1 MNAITGG
8 GGNGGPLFWLLEPC
22 VCSSHQQPERM
33 EGPGVSLLLLVC
45 VWATFRVGDDDQ
57 VPRSGVTLAEVDVS
71 L

>member
-1 MNAITGG
+1 M
-8 GGNGGPLFWLLEPC
+8 
-22 VCSSHQQPERM
+22 CSSHQQPERM

>member
-1 MNAITGG
+1 MS
-8 GGNGGPLFWLLEPC
+8 P
-22 VCSSHQQPERM
+22 
-33 EGPGVSLLLLVC
+33 LLLVC